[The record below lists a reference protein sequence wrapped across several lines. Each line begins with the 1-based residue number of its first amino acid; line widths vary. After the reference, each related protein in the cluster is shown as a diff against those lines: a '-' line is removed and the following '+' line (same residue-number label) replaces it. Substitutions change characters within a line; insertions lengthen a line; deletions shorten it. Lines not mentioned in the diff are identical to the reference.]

1 MKTTIEDIAR
11 ASGVSKATVSYV
23 LNNKRSSLGL
33 SAQTVARVLNVSK
46 ELKYRPDLVAV
57 ALSEQKNVPLSLLI
71 LSPWLHT
78 QFSDFM
84 AQVSHV
90 LEKTTLEMRLK
101 PTYELYHAGSLRK
114 ALRPARCVKFDA
126 VIIIGTSDEDDAFL
140 RKNREK
146 FRNIILLNREVEGY
160 PCSIGNDYEASA
172 ELARRIA
179 AAKYYGRYVIL
190 HAEKISACEQKRI
203 DGFRDA
209 LKKGG
214 ETDIRIHE
222 SIASDSF
229 DKLCGSLLEQHFRE
243 KTLYFIP
250 QYYPAARFLKYL
262 RQKGFSVPQDVGVA
276 AYDSHSLLTDFL
288 SPALTTVD
296 PRIADMT
303 RQALLLARGI
313 KDGKRVSGKVTEP
326 VFESGESAVHV

>member
-1 MKTTIEDIAR
+1 M
-11 ASGVSKATVSYV
+11 
-23 LNNKRSSLGL
+23 
-33 SAQTVARVLNVSK
+33 
-46 ELKYRPDLVAV
+46 
-57 ALSEQKNVPLSLLI
+57 I

-222 SIASDSF
+222 SVASDSF

-262 RQKGFSVPQDVGVA
+262 RQKGISVPQDVGVA

>member
-1 MKTTIEDIAR
+1 M
-11 ASGVSKATVSYV
+11 
-23 LNNKRSSLGL
+23 
-33 SAQTVARVLNVSK
+33 
-46 ELKYRPDLVAV
+46 
-57 ALSEQKNVPLSLLI
+57 
-71 LSPWLHT
+71 
-78 QFSDFM
+78 
-84 AQVSHV
+84 
-90 LEKTTLEMRLK
+90 
-101 PTYELYHAGSLRK
+101 
-114 ALRPARCVKFDA
+114 
-126 VIIIGTSDEDDAFL
+126 
-140 RKNREK
+140 
-146 FRNIILLNREVEGY
+146 EGY

-222 SIASDSF
+222 SVASDSF

-262 RQKGFSVPQDVGVA
+262 RQKGISVPQDVGVA

-313 KDGKRVSGKVTEP
+313 KDGKRVSGKVTGP

>member
-23 LNNKRSSLGL
+23 LNNKRSSFQL

-46 ELKYRPDLVAV
+46 ELKYRPNLVAV

-71 LSPWLHT
+71 LSPWLHA

-84 AQVSHV
+84 AQVSHA

-101 PTYELYHAGSLRK
+101 PTYELYYAGSLRK
-114 ALRPARCVKFDA
+114 ALRPARCEKFDA

-160 PCSIGNDYEASA
+160 PCSVGNDYEASA
-172 ELARRIA
+172 ELAKRIS
-179 AAKYYGRYVIL
+179 AAKYYERYVIY
-190 HAEKISACEQKRI
+190 HAGKISGCEQKRI

-209 LKKGG
+209 LKKSG
-214 ETDIRIHE
+214 ETDIRIHK
-222 SIASDSF
+222 SAASDSF
-229 DKLCGSLLEQHFRE
+229 DTLCECLLEQHFQA

-262 RQKGFSVPQDVGVA
+262 QQKGITVPQDVGVA
-276 AYDSHSLLTDFL
+276 AYDQHSLLTDFL
-288 SPALTTVD
+288 SPALMTVD

-313 KDGKRVSGKVTEP
+313 KDGEKVSGKVTESF
-326 VFESGESAVHV
+326 FELGESAIHV

>member
-46 ELKYRPDLVAV
+46 ELKYRPDLVAI
-57 ALSEQKNVPLSLLI
+57 ALSEQKNVPLS
-71 LSPWLHT
+71 

-90 LEKTTLEMRLK
+90 LEETTLEMRLK

-222 SIASDSF
+222 SVASDSF